1 MLSNE
6 AAVWAGLQ
14 QLAHGRVQR
23 VVLEEM
29 SLSEQMVL
37 VAGASTLIG
46 VHGQAL
52 AWLPFLPWGRER
64 VVSVV
69 EVSLATRQGV
79 INDCYEKWSKALG
92 VRYSRVRGHLTG
104 GCNGGVNS
112 RDNEAE
118 RAHKMLS
125 CNVTVDVPQLL
136 GAASAAILAGAQHAE

>member
-64 VVSVV
+64 VRRDRQRIVS
-69 EVSLATRQGV
+69 ERPSPRRPP
-79 INDCYEKWSKALG
+79 LG
-92 VRYSRVRGHLTG
+92 DAAPRWRLDGHLG
-104 GCNGGVNS
+104 
-112 RDNEAE
+112 
-118 RAHKMLS
+118 
-125 CNVTVDVPQLL
+125 
-136 GAASAAILAGAQHAE
+136 